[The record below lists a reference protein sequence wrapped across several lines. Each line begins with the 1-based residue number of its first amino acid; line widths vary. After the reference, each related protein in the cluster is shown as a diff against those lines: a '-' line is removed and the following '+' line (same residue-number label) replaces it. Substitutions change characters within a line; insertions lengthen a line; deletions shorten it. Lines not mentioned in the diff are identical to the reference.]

1 MRTNAIFNLADVDG
15 NEKEQTFGSH
25 LPKQT
30 LQQRGFSPLPERVAK
45 SVTPGKSE
53 LNTSLPK
60 VPTPT
65 PKESFEGPKRKV
77 PEERTTAQI
86 RPVSQEARPKERS
99 SVTTES
105 TPKGTKGQ
113 GNSVEPFTF

>member
-1 MRTNAIFNLADVDG
+1 M
-15 NEKEQTFGSH
+15 
-25 LPKQT
+25 
-30 LQQRGFSPLPERVAK
+30 
-45 SVTPGKSE
+45 
-53 LNTSLPK
+53 PK